1 MASFYFLLS
10 FILVCILYH
19 FETSESKA
27 LSSPENVQVFK
38 SLQNWHLLTS
48 AVFPTDL
55 FPIVLGGFTT
65 YHWYFAF
72 QFPHHLDLDFGAMT
86 TQAGGVSCG
95 RLPVSCTQAMP
106 WAFDMLRAWVTSV
119 QVPDRH
125 TEATPPCPSPL
136 SSWDGQCGPAL
147 KTTRRA
153 VFIGRWLDKCSMMRC
168 GYNAHY

>member
-1 MASFYFLLS
+1 MCLLWVSSLPNTVASFYFLLY
-10 FILVCILYH
+10 FIFVSILYH
-19 FETSESKA
+19 FENSESKA

-38 SLQNWHLLTS
+38 SQQNWHLLTS

-55 FPIVLGGFTT
+55 FPTALGGFTT

-86 TQAGGVSCG
+86 TQAGGGSCG
-95 RLPVSCTQAMP
+95 QLPVSCTHAVP

-153 VFIGRWLDKCSMMRC
+153 DCLHWQVVG
-168 GYNAHY
+168 